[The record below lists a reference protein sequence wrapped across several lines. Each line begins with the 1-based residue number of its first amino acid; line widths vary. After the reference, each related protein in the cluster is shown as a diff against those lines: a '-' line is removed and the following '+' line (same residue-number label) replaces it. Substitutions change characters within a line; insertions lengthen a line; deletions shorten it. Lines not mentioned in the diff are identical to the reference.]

1 MIRYACCLISV
12 ICLSLAFT
20 VNADEAS
27 SVDSLMNQLDKV
39 ISERAV
45 YLQKRQ
51 ERITGLKAALRQTE
65 EDTARFVL
73 LGALIDEYTPI
84 NTDSAFAAS
93 MMRESV
99 ARRIGDPTFI
109 ANARMNRA
117 NTLCNTGMYMEA
129 LNLMDSIPLNT
140 LPEYLH
146 PYYFHIK
153 RTVYGLLADYS
164 AFEPER
170 NRYNTLTDMYRDSLL
185 AVNDP
190 GSLAYVITR
199 ADQLNSRGRPQEAIN
214 TIEEFKAN
222 NTLSEHDKAI
232 CAWSLSESY
241 AGLGD
246 SANQKKQLIIS
257 AISDMRS
264 AIREYV
270 SLRQLALLLY
280 QEGDL
285 DRAYRFMTISV
296 DDAAKCNA
304 RQRIIE
310 LNAHYP
316 MINGIYVDTIRSQQD
331 TLIRS
336 LIVITV
342 LSLFLLAAL
351 LYMRKQM
358 KRIAS
363 ARKAIEDANARLRQS
378 NEELCIANQAIAENS
393 QLKEFYIGRYMDQC
407 LAYIEKL
414 DTYRKQLG
422 KLVLAGKTD
431 DIKKALKST
440 DIVDDELKSFY
451 DNFDRTFLSLFPTF
465 VDDFNSLLADGEA
478 IHPKREGSLTTEL
491 RIFALIRLGISD
503 SDKIAKFLHYSL
515 TTIYNYRTKIRN
527 KASGD
532 RNELEAKV
540 LKIGRTNID

>member
-1 MIRYACCLISV
+1 
-12 ICLSLAFT
+12 
-20 VNADEAS
+20 
-27 SVDSLMNQLDKV
+27 
-39 ISERAV
+39 
-45 YLQKRQ
+45 
-51 ERITGLKAALRQTE
+51 
-65 EDTARFVL
+65 
-73 LGALIDEYTPI
+73 
-84 NTDSAFAAS
+84 
-93 MMRESV
+93 
-99 ARRIGDPTFI
+99 
-109 ANARMNRA
+109 
-117 NTLCNTGMYMEA
+117 
-129 LNLMDSIPLNT
+129 
-140 LPEYLH
+140 
-146 PYYFHIK
+146 
-153 RTVYGLLADYS
+153 
-164 AFEPER
+164 
-170 NRYNTLTDMYRDSLL
+170 
-185 AVNDP
+185 
-190 GSLAYVITR
+190 
-199 ADQLNSRGRPQEAIN
+199 
-214 TIEEFKAN
+214 
-222 NTLSEHDKAI
+222 
-232 CAWSLSESY
+232 
-241 AGLGD
+241 
-246 SANQKKQLIIS
+246 
-257 AISDMRS
+257 
-264 AIREYV
+264 
-270 SLRQLALLLY
+270 RQLALLLY

-422 KLVLAGKTD
+422 KLVSAGKTD

-465 VDDFNSLLADGEA
+465 VDDFNSLLAEGEA

-515 TTIYNYRTKIRN
+515 TTIYNYRTKVRN

-540 LKIGRTNID
+540 LKIGRTNIV

>member
-1 MIRYACCLISV
+1 
-12 ICLSLAFT
+12 
-20 VNADEAS
+20 
-27 SVDSLMNQLDKV
+27 
-39 ISERAV
+39 
-45 YLQKRQ
+45 
-51 ERITGLKAALRQTE
+51 
-65 EDTARFVL
+65 
-73 LGALIDEYTPI
+73 
-84 NTDSAFAAS
+84 
-93 MMRESV
+93 
-99 ARRIGDPTFI
+99 
-109 ANARMNRA
+109 
-117 NTLCNTGMYMEA
+117 
-129 LNLMDSIPLNT
+129 
-140 LPEYLH
+140 
-146 PYYFHIK
+146 
-153 RTVYGLLADYS
+153 
-164 AFEPER
+164 
-170 NRYNTLTDMYRDSLL
+170 
-185 AVNDP
+185 
-190 GSLAYVITR
+190 
-199 ADQLNSRGRPQEAIN
+199 
-214 TIEEFKAN
+214 
-222 NTLSEHDKAI
+222 
-232 CAWSLSESY
+232 
-241 AGLGD
+241 
-246 SANQKKQLIIS
+246 
-257 AISDMRS
+257 MRS